1 LITENL
7 SRSWHSTLSSET
19 DALLSNLH
27 DWWANNKTNEHISV
41 PLEIP
46 AKGDAKEERKK
57 ERKKR
62 NTGETN
68 CNHAHIKP
76 NIKQAKSTSAQS
88 SSSIL
93 NCSHSNDQCA
103 LKLFSRRNILD

>member
-46 AKGDAKEERKK
+46 ATGDAKEERMK
-57 ERKKR
+57 ERKKEKKH
-62 NTGETN
+62 G
-68 CNHAHIKP
+68 
-76 NIKQAKSTSAQS
+76 
-88 SSSIL
+88 
-93 NCSHSNDQCA
+93 
-103 LKLFSRRNILD
+103 